1 MNVLKGK
8 ISSLKTSGRLTI
20 VTLDVSGILMKSII
34 IENPDT
40 VSYLKQNNPIQ
51 VMFKETEVAIGK
63 GAEIAI
69 SMENRIQGIITEI
82 VKGELLCSLILDTK
96 VGNIKATIT
105 VESALRLQLQV
116 GKIVTALVKTT
127 EIMLSE

>member
-20 VTLDVSGILMKSII
+20 VTLDVSGILLKSII

-40 VSYLKQNNPIQ
+40 VSYLKKNNPIQ
-51 VMFKETEVAIGK
+51 VMFKETEVVIGK
-63 GAEIAI
+63 DADIAI
-69 SMENRIQGIITEI
+69 SMENRIPGTITEI
-82 VKGELLCSLILDTK
+82 IKGALLCSLSLNTK
-96 VGNIKATIT
+96 AGKIKATLT
-105 VESALRLQLQV
+105 SESASKLQLQL
-116 GKIVTALVKTT
+116 GEFVTAMVKTT